1 MSVAGVNEGS
11 SDGGKRDGDASAAT
25 PAATTETG
33 EPPPT
38 KPRPPL
44 LPETLPPVLEDFLTR
59 YPHPA
64 FALRASSLF
73 DALVLR
79 SNPFAPAPRD
89 ALSISQQSQS
99 HSNSNSSGEGRP
111 QAASAV
117 HPAEEAGNNSSEGAA
132 GDDGTLRPTKR
143 DRLSSREQYE
153 GMLSEDEL
161 LERKQ
166 DEEDELRKRDP
177 AAESVL
183 AGHQRSR
190 SGSAVNSS
198 LSPSVANSPPPSVIS
213 SPALDRTAQ
222 SHGGGGGNRER
233 AENDPPSVSRTGP
246 PTTISTA
253 SGFSNRRAADVGPR
267 PRAHARAERVL
278 AETFSDKTPAYG
290 PPRPGQRKQNQ
301 PLVRSTLLEGGAQKS
316 HDPSRTAE
324 GAVKAMY
331 EQREK
336 RARDVQQE
344 DERVARDEQE
354 MERIRNVKDTEREAE
369 NKLGVSGRRTGNE
382 VGSKGD
388 ANGRRSDGAGDAT
401 TGQSY
406 TDAEPTR
413 DGSSGDAGTVKP
425 SDSTTASSASPSTK
439 GATHHQHA
447 PPPPPPP
454 RRRSGPTVGL
464 REILTPVWRNDKWRE
479 MMAIRDDAKSAP
491 STPDVDSDGAFDKA
505 TGGEA
510 GPSKA
515 TDELELLG
523 VLSRTDAQECLSM
536 LSSVVETLLPS
547 HPGELERQK
556 NLPLAQ
562 LNHTVLVELNFPESS
577 IYRHPPGS
585 SFYHEHT
592 ASDSFARDASVA
604 GSSLFFSPSVSAARD
619 QRRDTASGSA
629 GTSASV
635 GRGSPM
641 PSISEGEVGTPPSV
655 GSANTGSAGYFPRG
669 AAAAAN
675 SAAGGASA
683 IGRILP
689 ATAMPLSIPPSNQNP
704 AVPPPHH
711 TVQQE
716 SRLLRPFMQIVA
728 TLYEEYDLVIC
739 TTISANMPLPVTVT
753 GSPGAKDTEAAER
766 ERTAAH
772 ERKKEKRARQKTSQK
787 REEADYAPDIVE
799 RQRAEELEVEEPPA
813 PTTPPTEP
821 EPVEPLRKPAHPET
835 TEASLAELAQRPEA
849 AAGPSDSVSHAR
861 PSLRRR
867 TSSDETPLPPH
878 PHRPQLDRKES
889 SEETRMPT
897 VRQKQDDAG
906 ASRTKVPTRPPLSQ
920 RVTSSS
926 NLSSNPSST
935 TSTVTASA
943 QHTSEREPE
952 TGHEAPQE
960 SPSGMTADLRAL
972 LSAESGRDIPS
983 DVLQEKESRA
993 ALRRR
998 GISHQASQREI
1009 DNVFRER
1016 EWARRESRR
1025 RHKKG
1030 SKQQRPDQEGAGG
1043 RDREGLANLDE
1054 MDEPKV
1060 NRDGTPD
1067 CSNSE
1072 SEEADRDGVLGFDE
1086 EDDDVDLDR
1095 LRRATRTGSTSS
1107 AGSAKDREEAQAE
1120 AQLVRDQHDEDEEK
1134 LEIRRELTKEREA
1147 RAEAGRRR
1155 TAARNVR
1162 TESPPSAPN
1171 RGSGTGESL
1180 QTATADSPPTETPE
1194 DQDNARHRA
1203 ASLPQPFDT
1212 VSHASSGA
1220 INSTRGGASR
1230 LTEDPLDITGP
1241 VAPITVTPP
1250 RSYGDPLFDFLAS
1263 TDCGRTILTV
1273 DWAQT
1278 CLGPIDA
1285 WTQELR
1291 SHVMATLASPFHT
1304 ALWLGEESVLLYNDA
1319 YARLLGAKHPAA
1331 MVSPPQLLDLPGPH
1345 ELT

>member
-1 MSVAGVNEGS
+1 MSVAGENEAAAA
-11 SDGGKRDGDASAAT
+11 RDGSKKREDDAAA
-25 PAATTETG
+25 PSTTTATG
-33 EPPPT
+33 EPPPSQSQE
-38 KPRPPL
+38 
-44 LPETLPPVLEDFLTR
+44 LPDTLPPVLEDFLSR

-79 SNPFAPAPRD
+79 SNPFAPAPKD
-89 ALSISQQSQS
+89 ALSISQS
-99 HSNSNSSGEGRP
+99 HSNSNSSGESKG

-117 HPAEEAGNNSSEGAA
+117 HPAEETTETGTGDGA
-132 GDDGTLRPTKR
+132 TSKR
-143 DRLSSREQYE
+143 AKPARLSSREQYE
-153 GMLSEDEL
+153 GMISEDEL

-166 DEEDELRKRDP
+166 DEEDEARQRGR
-177 AAESVL
+177 AAESDL
-183 AGHQRSR
+183 AGHQERSR

-198 LSPSVANSPPPSVIS
+198 LSPSIVNSPPPSAES
-213 SPALDRTAQ
+213 SPALAE
-222 SHGGGGGNRER
+222 SHNSRER
-233 AENDPPSVSRTGP
+233 GETYPPSVSRTGT
-246 PTTISTA
+246 PTTISA
-253 SGFSNRRAADVGPR
+253 LSGFSNRRAADVGPR

-278 AETFSDKTPAYG
+278 AETFSDKAPEYG
-290 PPRPGQRKQNQ
+290 PPRAGQRKQNL

-336 RARDVQQE
+336 EARDVKQE
-344 DERVARDEQE
+344 DERVARDEKE
-354 MERIRNVKDTEREAE
+354 MERVRDARDEEWAAE
-369 NKLGVSGRRTGNE
+369 NKLGAQGRRTSNNSSANRDASRRQPDCAGAATSE
-382 VGSKGD
+382 DALSTGGGD
-388 ANGRRSDGAGDAT
+388 QA
-401 TGQSY
+401 
-406 TDAEPTR
+406 R
-413 DGSSGDAGTVKP
+413 DGSSGDAGTAKQQ
-425 SDSTTASSASPSTK
+425 SESSPSMGATSSK
-439 GATHHQHA
+439 GAQQQ
-447 PPPPPPP
+447 PYPLP

-491 STPDVDSDGAFDKA
+491 PTPDVDSADGFDKT
-505 TGGEA
+505 TGES

-515 TDELELLG
+515 SDELELLG

-547 HPGELERQK
+547 HPSELERQK
-556 NLPLAQ
+556 KLPLAQ

-585 SFYHEHT
+585 SFHHEHT
-592 ASDSFARDASVA
+592 TSDSFARDASVA

-619 QRRDTASGSA
+619 QRRDAASGASA
-629 GTSASV
+629 GTSASF
-635 GRGSPM
+635 GHGSPM
-641 PSISEGEVGTPPSV
+641 PSISEGSAEGEVGTPPSL
-655 GSANTGSAGYFPRG
+655 GSANGSASYFPRG
-669 AAAAAN
+669 AAAANAT
-675 SAAGGASA
+675 GGASA
-683 IGRILP
+683 IGRVLP
-689 ATAMPLSIPPSNQNP
+689 ATTMPLSVPPSNQNP

-728 TLYEEYDLVIC
+728 TLYQEYDLVIC
-739 TTISANMPLPVTVT
+739 TTISANMPLPVTLT
-753 GSPGAKDTEAAER
+753 GSPGAKDTETAER
-766 ERTAAH
+766 ERTAAA
-772 ERKKEKRARQKTSQK
+772 ERKKEKRARQKMSQR

-799 RQRAEELEVEEPPA
+799 RQRAEELEVKEPPA
-813 PTTPPTEP
+813 PSTPPTEV
-821 EPVEPLRKPAHPET
+821 EPVEPRKSVQAHPVEGGEVSAPT
-835 TEASLAELAQRPEA
+835 LGGPAQGPHA
-849 AAGPSDSVSHAR
+849 ATIPSDSVSHVR
-861 PSLRRR
+861 RGLRRQ
-867 TSSDETPLPPH
+867 TSSDETSLPPQ
-878 PHRPQLDRKES
+878 PRRPLFDRQKS
-889 SEETRMPT
+889 SEETRVPT
-897 VRQKQDDAG
+897 ARPKQDDAG
-906 ASRTKVPTRPPLSQ
+906 AGGSKAPTRPPLSQ
-920 RVTSSS
+920 RMTSSS

-935 TSTVTASA
+935 ASTVTLSA

-952 TGHEAPQE
+952 SGPVTPPLD
-960 SPSGMTADLRAL
+960 SPSGITAELCAL
-972 LSAESGRDIPS
+972 LSSESGRDIPS

-1025 RHKKG
+1025 QHKKRNR
-1030 SKQQRPDQEGAGG
+1030 SKQERPDQEGAGG
-1043 RDREGLANLDE
+1043 RDREGLEDLHE
-1054 MDEPKV
+1054 LDEPKV
-1060 NRDGTPD
+1060 NQDGTPE
-1067 CSNSE
+1067 CSSSE
-1072 SEEADRDGVLGFDE
+1072 DEEADRDGVLGFDE

-1120 AQLVRDQHDEDEEK
+1120 AQLVQDQHDGDEEK

-1147 RAEAGRRR
+1147 RAEEGRRR
-1155 TAARNVR
+1155 AAAQSAR
-1162 TESPPSAPN
+1162 TEPP
-1171 RGSGTGESL
+1171 GSGTEASL
-1180 QTATADSPPTETPE
+1180 PTATAGSPPRKTHE
-1194 DQDNARHRA
+1194 DGDTARHRA

-1212 VSHASSGA
+1212 DSHASSGA

-1230 LTEDPLDITGP
+1230 LTEDPLNITGP

-1250 RSYGDPLFDFLAS
+1250 LSYGDPFFDFLAS

-1278 CLGPIDA
+1278 CLGPIDS

-1331 MVSPPQLLDLPGPH
+1331 MVSPPRLLELPNLH